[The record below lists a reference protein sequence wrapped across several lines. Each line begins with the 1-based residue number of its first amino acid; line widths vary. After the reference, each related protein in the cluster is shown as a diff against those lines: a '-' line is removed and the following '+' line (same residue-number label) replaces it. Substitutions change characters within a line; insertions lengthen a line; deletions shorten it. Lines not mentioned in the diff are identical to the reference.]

1 MISCIG
7 CSVSSG
13 LARDHWG
20 PGPWLGLPF
29 WSGDR
34 AMDAHRMNVAV
45 LAARQLRQK
54 WPELIAGGIFGV
66 LAVIVGIIFWV
77 SWHGM
82 MWF

>member
-1 MISCIG
+1 
-7 CSVSSG
+7 
-13 LARDHWG
+13 
-20 PGPWLGLPF
+20 
-29 WSGDR
+29 
-34 AMDAHRMNVAV
+34 MDAHRMNVAV
-45 LAARQLRQK
+45 FAARQLRQK